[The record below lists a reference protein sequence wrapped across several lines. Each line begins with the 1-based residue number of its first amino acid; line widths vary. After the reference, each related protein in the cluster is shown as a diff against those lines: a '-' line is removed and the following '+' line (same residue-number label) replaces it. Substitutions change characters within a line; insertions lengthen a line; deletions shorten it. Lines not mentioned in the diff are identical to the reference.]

1 MKVLKKEENILFDC
15 DEEIFNRIHKIIK
28 QHINDFNSIYEL
40 LVSAKFLTKKSLL
53 RSYVKY

>member
-1 MKVLKKEENILFDC
+1 MKVLKRGEYPFDC

-40 LVSAKFLTKKSLL
+40 LVSAKF
-53 RSYVKY
+53 